1 MAYLCP
7 VLQRYQRDLDTLAE
21 ELAAVETRRE
31 AELVPVRDMREQLE
45 RHVATL
51 EVTQTSETAL
61 ELSMSEQDASI
72 LGSTALNRSLPIA
85 SEFERD
91 EAPLRAVS
99 VSADSRVSKSAM
111 QLDQPQRVR
120 KRRQQKDTA
129 QLEHRRWQQEQQH
142 MERLERARLSSGRP
156 ATVPYTGVP
165 PPRAVSKRVG
175 GKSKRDAAKAK
186 RTQRDHVAE
195 VSAWATAAE
204 QDSITLV
211 EAAGRKR
218 TPRSGR
224 RSLKKRSG
232 DALRATAVATSRQ
245 ASDSR
250 APADVPLPVGW
261 ERRASR
267 TSGKIFYACP
277 ALRITQ
283 WEPPPLLWNASV
295 AIADAARLSTFEVE
309 TANRNAQEAGGADT
323 RVGKNW

>member
-1 MAYLCP
+1 M
-7 VLQRYQRDLDTLAE
+7 QRYQRDLDTLAE

-51 EVTQTSETAL
+51 EVTQTSDTAL
-61 ELSMSEQDASI
+61 ELSISEQDASI
-72 LGSTALNRSLPIA
+72 LGSPALNRSLPIA

-91 EAPLRAVS
+91 EVPLRAVS

-129 QLEHRRWQQEQQH
+129 KLEHRRWQQEQQH
-142 MERLERARLSSGRP
+142 TERLERARLSSGRP

-165 PPRAVSKRVG
+165 PPRAVSKRAG

-186 RTQRDHVAE
+186 RTQCDQEAE

-211 EAAGRKR
+211 ETAAGRKR

-245 ASDSR
+245 ASGSR
-250 APADVPLPVGW
+250 APIDVPLPVGW
-261 ERRASR
+261 ERRVSR

-309 TANRNAQEAGGADT
+309 TVNRNALAQEAGADT